1 MDSSSTSSHYNV
13 DELQPAHDCYGGTTA
28 AYASTAMG
36 ESSSTLYV
44 PIASPPTPAPSPRLS
59 MSARPIL
66 PPDALFQGLSLSPFD
81 PLHISRREFANLATL
96 GSSSRQQYLIS
107 LLSQCTPAELL
118 FISTTIAPLLKRD
131 FLKELP
137 TELSLYILC
146 FVDEPRTLTR
156 ASQVSRHWQ
165 TLLSDEWVWK
175 RMCDFYQ
182 FDPDRHDAPQTDEH
196 EEDASVEGDWF
207 TETLLDP
214 ILQQPT
220 TNNMKSARDTLRPP
234 SDRSFSYQQYFKY
247 AYRTSKAH
255 FHVY

>member
-1 MDSSSTSSHYNV
+1 MDSPTTNPFEHYNLDV
-13 DELQPAHDCYGGTTA
+13 PAYGGA
-28 AYASTAMG
+28 GAPYQPTAMG

-44 PIASPPTPAPSPRLS
+44 PIASPPTPAPSPPLT

-66 PPDALFQGLSLSPFD
+66 PPDALSQGFSLSAFD
-81 PLHISRREFANLATL
+81 PAQLSRREFANLAAL
-96 GSSSRQQYLIS
+96 GPSTRRQYLVS
-107 LLSQCTPAELL
+107 LLSECTASELL

-182 FDPDRHDAPQTDEH
+182 FDPDRRQVDED
-196 EEDASVEGDWF
+196 EEEVLVEMDWF
-207 TETLLDP
+207 VDFL
-214 ILQQPT
+214 
-220 TNNMKSARDTLRPP
+220 
-234 SDRSFSYQQYFKY
+234 
-247 AYRTSKAH
+247 
-255 FHVY
+255 